1 MSIRQDLKHSGTE
14 RVINLSALV
23 LNSFGYT
30 YILTDYFLLPKITF
44 LIYLNNHIHSHS
56 RPSNAM
62 LECKKKSHSFRLLYC
77 CITFKLSETLN
88 GASVLL

>member
-1 MSIRQDLKHSGTE
+1 MFIRQDLKHSGTE
-14 RVINLSALV
+14 RVMDLSALV

-30 YILTDYFLLPKITF
+30 CILTDYFLLPRITF
-44 LIYLNNHIHSHS
+44 LIYLNNQ
-56 RPSNAM
+56 PSNAM
-62 LECKKKSHSFRLLYC
+62 LECKKKPHSFRLLYC

>member
-1 MSIRQDLKHSGTE
+1 MMDLS
-14 RVINLSALV
+14 VVV
-23 LNSFGYT
+23 LNSFGYIC
-30 YILTDYFLLPKITF
+30 ILTGNFLLPKITF

-56 RPSNAM
+56 RTSNAM
-62 LECKKKSHSFRLLYC
+62 LECKKKPHSFRLLYC